1 MPKRVH
7 FGDFWKPE
15 ACGQTVLPD
24 RSILIGQKLAGN
36 AKIEKLKCNILGD
49 FQTMW
54 KVLIFCFNFYRISLI
69 VIYGLEDF
77 IWVMDCWNVQ
87 LLLFCM
93 FAQLTRNAA
102 AQKKKEKPSKVLGS
116 MVPFRW
122 EKPHYNSNANIWASS
137 SVSSIFF
144 GKKYRKEKFD
154 SFGANFKKNECI
166 SGFFGQG
173 ISNFFDK
180 LQLDTNWNAK
190 KNEESWMLQTPTQS

>member
-1 MPKRVH
+1 MR
-7 FGDFWKPE
+7 FLGWFLN
-15 ACGQTVLPD
+15 TV
-24 RSILIGQKLAGN
+24 
-36 AKIEKLKCNILGD
+36 KC
-49 FQTMW
+49 
-54 KVLIFCFNFYRISLI
+54 KKSFCFSFFRISFI

-144 GKKYRKEKFD
+144 GKKYRKEKFN

-166 SGFFGQG
+166 SGFFWARD
-173 ISNFFDK
+173 IK
-180 LQLDTNWNAK
+180 LFW
-190 KNEESWMLQTPTQS
+190 

>member
-1 MPKRVH
+1 MQALKSSKSSNQKQWYH
-7 FGDFWKPE
+7 TKP
-15 ACGQTVLPD
+15 
-24 RSILIGQKLAGN
+24 IN
-36 AKIEKLKCNILGD
+36 
-49 FQTMW
+49 
-54 KVLIFCFNFYRISLI
+54 
-69 VIYGLEDF
+69 
-77 IWVMDCWNVQ
+77 
-87 LLLFCM
+87 LF
-93 FAQLTRNAA
+93 RNAA
-102 AQKKKEKPSKVLGS
+102 ELYCFACLLNGMREKPSKLLGS

>member
-1 MPKRVH
+1 M
-7 FGDFWKPE
+7 
-15 ACGQTVLPD
+15 
-24 RSILIGQKLAGN
+24 AGN

-137 SVSSIFF
+137 SLSSIFF
-144 GKKYRKEKFD
+144 GKKTEEGEIQLLLCKRKK
-154 SFGANFKKNECI
+154 NLNECI
-166 SGFFGQG
+166 SGFFLGRGGQRY
-173 ISNFFDK
+173 
-180 LQLDTNWNAK
+180 
-190 KNEESWMLQTPTQS
+190 QTIFLINCS

>member
-1 MPKRVH
+1 MGSNCVTRK
-7 FGDFWKPE
+7 
-15 ACGQTVLPD
+15 D
-24 RSILIGQKLAGN
+24 RAILIGQKLAGN

-137 SVSSIFF
+137 SVSSIFS
-144 GKKYRKEKFD
+144 GKNTGRRN
-154 SFGANFKKNECI
+154 STPLVQTLKKM
-166 SGFFGQG
+166 
-173 ISNFFDK
+173 
-180 LQLDTNWNAK
+180 NAFQDFLGK
-190 KNEESWMLQTPTQS
+190 GYQTFLINCS

>member
-1 MPKRVH
+1 M
-7 FGDFWKPE
+7 
-15 ACGQTVLPD
+15 
-24 RSILIGQKLAGN
+24 
-36 AKIEKLKCNILGD
+36 
-49 FQTMW
+49 
-54 KVLIFCFNFYRISLI
+54 FCFNFFRISFI

-137 SVSSIFF
+137 SVSSIFS
-144 GKKYRKEKFD
+144 GKNTGRRN
-154 SFGANFKKNECI
+154 STPLVQTLKKMNAFQD
-166 SGFFGQG
+166 FFGQG

-190 KNEESWMLQTPTQS
+190 KNEESWMLQHTNTIINWKEVIF